1 MSKKI
6 LITGTNTGIG
16 FALCLEMLKMGYEL
30 ASWCRKPEYFSL
42 LHAEFSKISDNFHL
56 FASDFE
62 YDLKPTLEQIDSS
75 GFVPD
80 VIFNNA
86 AISVRDTGDQAKDQE
101 GIERSMRVNL
111 LAPMQICEHFAPK
124 MASLPW
130 GRIINISSKMG
141 SIGDNQSGGSTP
153 YRTSKA
159 ALNMYSVNLAHKL
172 SETKIKVFTIHP
184 GWIKTRMGGLMA
196 PDEIEQCIPR
206 ILFTLSND
214 AEPFHG
220 KFLFGNEILPW

>member
-16 FALCLEMLKMGYEL
+16 FALCLEMLKAGYEV

-42 LHAEFSKISDNFHL
+42 LHAEFSKISDSFHL
-56 FASDFE
+56 FSSDFE
-62 YDLKPTLEQIDSS
+62 DDLAPTLEKIDAL
-75 GFVPD
+75 GFTPD

-86 AISVRDTGDQAKDQE
+86 AIAVRDTGDLSKDRE
-101 GIERSMRVNL
+101 GIERSMRVNV
-111 LAPMQICEHFAPK
+111 LAPMQICEHFAPR
-124 MASLPW
+124 MAELSW

-141 SIGDNQSGGSTP
+141 SIEDNQSGGSTP
-153 YRTSKA
+153 YRISKA
-159 ALNMYSVNLAHKL
+159 ALNMYTVNLAHKMN
-172 SETKIKVFTIHP
+172 ETKIKVFTIHP

-196 PDEIEQCIPR
+196 PDEINQCIPR
-206 ILFTLSND
+206 ILFTLSDD
-214 AEPFHG
+214 AEAFHG